1 MTEIRPR
8 TQTTWDLG
16 CTALITDLHTSL
28 ACLNASGCNFP
39 RGPQHKLCACVC
51 VCEGNSLRPVAPPR
65 ERFLKTRG
73 NAFILLPV
81 RFCFPRE
88 EAAFCYER
96 FTVTGGWRG
105 VEKPHQCDDGALGGE
120 LSGAEQGPDKA
131 VDLLLLWVAVVVV
144 QRHL

>member
-1 MTEIRPR
+1 MGFGMHRSHHRFTHIPGLSQRIRVQFPPR
-8 TQTTWDLG
+8 ASTQT
-16 CTALITDLHTSL
+16 
-28 ACLNASGCNFP
+28 
-39 RGPQHKLCACVC
+39 LCVCAC

-65 ERFLKTRG
+65 ERFLKTRS
-73 NAFILLPV
+73 NAFTLLPV
-81 RFCFPRE
+81 CFCFPRE

-105 VEKPHQCDDGALGGE
+105 VEKSHQCDDGALGGE